1 MNEEIDDKKKI
12 AIGIANLVGIILFT
26 VIGIIIKNLFF
37 KMLGVSGAY
46 HKKRK

>member
-12 AIGIANLVGIILFT
+12 AIGIANLVGIILVT

-37 KMLGVSGAY
+37 K
-46 HKKRK
+46 